1 MNVKT
6 SVVKFLQIR
15 KLEQKSG
22 VNIRFSD
29 QQKMK
34 LIKMHR

>member
-6 SVVKFLQIR
+6 SVVKFLQIK
-15 KLEQKSG
+15 KLEQKSE

-34 LIKMHR
+34 LMKMHR